1 MKALIA
7 KTLNIQPE
15 ETYLV
20 LVLGLILFNNS
31 LARQISDVVAVSGFL
46 STVGVNQILIV
57 WAIDMVLT
65 ILVTAGQSLVVDR
78 FKRVHLISAMS
89 FVYALLLI
97 ALRLMFAFGVASGI
111 NYTVLYLLAEQQ
123 LLFFPLVFWILAS
136 DLVSM
141 VQAKRL
147 FPLIATGNF
156 IGQIAGLGIAAIAP
170 TVLALFN
177 YPLEAL
183 LTFNGLIY
191 LFTGIITLI
200 TLNQVRVRQ
209 TNRRP
214 ENAVETLTEG
224 WGFVREVP
232 AFKYL
237 MIAIIAINICLTIF
251 EFRFLAVSNESF
263 GDIQS
268 YQRFYSLFR
277 LVLISLAF
285 LTQGFLTGRILRN
298 VNLKNCF
305 FMLPSAQVIASTIML
320 LSPGLIGGVGG
331 FSLSK
336 LTQVTLDESTRKS
349 FQSLVPEE
357 RRGRVSLFMDCYL
370 FAAGTLIGCL
380 VMGIILILGHQV
392 PAFPTSYV
400 YLSIALITSLFT
412 VWIITQMRSVYDKS
426 LLNWRLKRR
435 QRSAS
440 ILDKLDSL

>member
-7 KTLNIQPE
+7 RTLQIQPE
-15 ETYLV
+15 ETHLV
-20 LVLGLILFNNS
+20 LVLVLILFNNS

-46 STVGVNQILIV
+46 STVGVNHILIV

-89 FVYALLLI
+89 FAYAVLLI
-97 ALRLMFAFGVASGI
+97 GLRLMFAFGVASGI

-136 DLVSM
+136 DLLSM
-141 VQAKRL
+141 AQAKRL
-147 FPLIATGNF
+147 FPVIATGNF
-156 IGQIAGLGIAAIAP
+156 VGQIAGLGIAAIAP
-170 TVLALFN
+170 TLFALLN
-177 YPLEAL
+177 YPLESL
-183 LTFNGLIY
+183 LTFNGIIY
-191 LFTGIITLI
+191 LLTGIITLMA
-200 TLNQVRVRQ
+200 LNQARVRQ
-209 TNRRP
+209 TTRRP

-224 WGFVREVP
+224 WGFVKDVP

-237 MIAIIAINICLTIF
+237 MLAIIAINITLTIF
-251 EFRFLAVSNESF
+251 EFRFLVVSNAAF

-277 LVLISLAF
+277 LGLITLAF
-285 LTQGFLTGRILRN
+285 LIQGFLTSRILKHI
-298 VNLKNCF
+298 NLKNCF
-305 FMLPSAQVIASTIML
+305 FMLPGAQVIASMMML
-320 LSPGLIGGVGG
+320 ISPGLVGGVGG

-349 FQSLVPEE
+349 FQTLVPEE

-370 FAAGTLIGCL
+370 FATGTLIGCL
-380 VMGIILILGHQV
+380 IMGVIIIVGSRV
-392 PAFPTSYV
+392 AGFPTSYV
-400 YLSIALITSLFT
+400 YLSVALLTSLAT
-412 VWIITQMRSVYDKS
+412 IWVITQMRSVYDKS

-435 QRSAS
+435 QRNAR